1 MMRLALALALALVG
15 CDKRTSHGTE
25 STANVAPSASMGAAS
40 GAPASSP
47 ERAANAHVLAAV
59 DVVRGVSIYDLRS
72 PYVDQSGQP
81 THIDRHRGHPT
92 LIAMFYG
99 SCPSA
104 CPKLIGNLK
113 KIEGALSPSAR
124 DGLRVLL
131 VTIDPENDTPEALR
145 GVVSRYALDTARWS
159 LLTGKDDDIRDAA
172 AVLGIQYRQA
182 DGSINHSSVITLLD
196 REGRVDARYDGLTD
210 AHEDA
215 AKRISAL

>member
-1 MMRLALALALALVG
+1 MRFALVLVLALIG
-15 CDKRTSHGTE
+15 CDKRTSHGSET
-25 STANVAPSASMGAAS
+25 TATVVPSASMGPAPAAS
-40 GAPASSP
+40 ASSP
-47 ERAANAHVLAAV
+47 ESVVNGHVLAAV
-59 DVVRGVSIYDLRS
+59 DVVRGASIYDLRS

-104 CPKLIGNLK
+104 CPKLIGNVR
-113 KIEGALSPSAR
+113 KIEAALSPSAR
-124 DGLRVLL
+124 DDLRVLL

-145 GVVSRYALDTARWS
+145 GVVSRYSLDTARWS
-159 LLTGKDDDIRDAA
+159 LLTGKEDDIRDAA

-182 DGSINHSSVITLLD
+182 SGSINHSSVITLLD
-196 REGRVDARYDGLTD
+196 REGRVDARFDGITD

-215 AKRISAL
+215 AKRIAAL